1 MNRFFSPS
9 VRSPLSCLGA
19 LLLLVL
25 LLMSGGMGQA
35 APAHRSPLPMGRSFL
50 STQPGS
56 RKTSM
61 EKTILN
67 LEQKWQEALL
77 ASDVEALDRIYAETL
92 VYTHSNASV
101 DTKATY
107 LDSIRSG
114 RSRYLSLERDDIRVQ
129 IHGETAVVTC
139 HWKVQSIGNGKRHQ
153 TDARYIHVY
162 VQQQGT
168 WRMVAHQ
175 STIIAP

>member
-1 MNRFFSPS
+1 MEVFVNRFFTASA
-9 VRSPLSCLGA
+9 RSLFYCLGA
-19 LLLLVL
+19 LLLL
-25 LLMSGGMGQA
+25 SGGIGQA
-35 APAHRSPLPMGRSFL
+35 ALAHRSPLPMSRSIL
-50 STQPGS
+50 STQPAT

-67 LEQKWQEALL
+67 LEQQWQEALL

-114 RSRYLSLERDDIRVQ
+114 RTRYLSLERDDIQVQ
-129 IHGETAVVTC
+129 ILGETAIVTC
-139 HWKVQSIGNGKRHQ
+139 HWKVQSIGNGKRNQ

-162 VQQQGT
+162 VRQQGT
-168 WRMVAHQ
+168 WRMAAHQ
-175 STIIAP
+175 STIIVP